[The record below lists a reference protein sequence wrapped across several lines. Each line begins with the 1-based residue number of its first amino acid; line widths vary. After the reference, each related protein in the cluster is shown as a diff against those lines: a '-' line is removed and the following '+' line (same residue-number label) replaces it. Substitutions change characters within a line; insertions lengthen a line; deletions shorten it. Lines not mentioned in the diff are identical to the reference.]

1 MGKHTIRW
9 PADRV
14 HAGDWTPVQWYDG
27 EFAAIVAEIEASSR
41 LEPLGNCCSVGP
53 AGQRIRD
60 AFKKCDKDASEAA
73 RVFWS
78 VSAKLRRMMRGSPE
92 QWSRPKPGREALA
105 DRYWKQR
112 SHFLVAQK
120 YRTTNGLVTGLW
132 SPVPSVGSGWVPVTV
147 KDGSAAKALAAWW
160 NSTPA
165 RLMLLNRRSKTLDYP
180 AWSLAQLRSIRVPR
194 TGSHTAWDALSSAF
208 ESTCNMELL
217 PLKHAE
223 RCRVRRIIDEAAAL
237 VLGVD
242 TREVAGWRRR
252 LSREPTVSNLRA
264 APAGRK

>member
-1 MGKHTIRW
+1 MR
-9 PADRV
+9 
-14 HAGDWTPVQWYDG
+14 AGDWTPVQWYDG
-27 EFAAIVAEIEASSR
+27 QIAAIVAEIEASPS
-41 LEPLGNCCSVGP
+41 LEPLGNSHAVAPDGR
-53 AGQRIRD
+53 GIRG
-60 AFKKCDKDASEAA
+60 AYKKCDKDASGAV

-78 VSAKLRRMMRGSPE
+78 VSAKLRRTMRGSAE
-92 QWSRPKPGREALA
+92 QWSRPKPGKDALA
-105 DRYWKQR
+105 DRYWGQR

-147 KDGSAAKALAAWW
+147 EDESVAKALAAWW

-194 TGSHTAWDALSSAF
+194 SGCDPAWDALCSAF
-208 ESTCNMELL
+208 ERSCNMELL
-217 PLKHAE
+217 PLKDAE

-242 TREVAGWRRR
+242 THEVAGWRRR
-252 LSREPTVSNLRA
+252 LSKEPTVSNLRA
-264 APAGRK
+264 APPGGK